1 MQRVSR
7 TASLRHKL
15 YCQFCTVTVSPVS
28 DLYVQ
33 YIKTIMIM
41 IYVYR
46 ITITYKR
53 ESGGR
58 VQRVN
63 IAYSISGTRGIPARR
78 DPRLRL
84 CVHYS
89 GLLLC
94 DGVGVGVWMYRNTPV
109 MRAAAVWYEVVG
121 GSETTAEAPNWYD
134 YAIRGRRE
142 LCVHDGA
149 LRVGVSDASESYLGM
164 DTPVM
169 RGGSVTKRL

>member
-1 MQRVSR
+1 
-7 TASLRHKL
+7 
-15 YCQFCTVTVSPVS
+15 
-28 DLYVQ
+28 
-33 YIKTIMIM
+33 MIM

-109 MRAAAVWYEVVG
+109 MRAAAVWYTVKWSAG
-121 GSETTAEAPNWYD
+121 RRRPKRQIGTNYD
-134 YAIRGRRE
+134 LMPYALRGRR
-142 LCVHDGA
+142 GA
-149 LRVGVSDASESYLGM
+149 LRA
-164 DTPVM
+164 
-169 RGGSVTKRL
+169 